1 MAWDDELFEV
11 LDDLEQQAEAAYD
24 AERGA
29 ELADRSR
36 SAYQEVTFASRLMAS
51 VGSDIAVDVLAV
63 GAVHGT
69 LERVGTGWCLLA
81 GPTGDWV
88 LPLASLTTVRAASP
102 RSVPEAAWSPVARLG
117 LGAALRRVADAG
129 EECVVHLVDG
139 RRMEGTLRRVGAD
152 FAEVHVASGDV
163 VLVPFAS
170 VAAVQSRT

>member
-1 MAWDDELFEV
+1 MAEIQCLRLLTFALGNASLDSESTFRPQARGEGRGMAWDDELFEV

-63 GAVHGT
+63 GAVRGT

-81 GPTGDWV
+81 GP
-88 LPLASLTTVRAASP
+88 
-102 RSVPEAAWSPVARLG
+102 
-117 LGAALRRVADAG
+117 
-129 EECVVHLVDG
+129 
-139 RRMEGTLRRVGAD
+139 
-152 FAEVHVASGDV
+152 
-163 VLVPFAS
+163 
-170 VAAVQSRT
+170 